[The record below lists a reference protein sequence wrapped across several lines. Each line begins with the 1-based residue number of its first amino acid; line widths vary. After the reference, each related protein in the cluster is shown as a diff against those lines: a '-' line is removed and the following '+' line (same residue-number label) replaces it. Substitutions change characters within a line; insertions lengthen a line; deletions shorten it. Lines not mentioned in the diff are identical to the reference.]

1 MAEAAI
7 AENRPEYRRRKILLR
22 PGYQLR
28 VAATILVFIVG
39 YSLLLG
45 FLIFYPLQQ
54 EFAIAANP
62 DTQFWIARQVLELH
76 KRFWPSVLVVGILVA
91 VQSVFVTH
99 RIVGPAYHIQRIME
113 GFTGGKYDMRA
124 HLRRGDRLKEL
135 ETAVNTLGDA
145 LHQRETARHERVA
158 HLREAAA
165 ALQSEASGVTLP
177 PRVQE
182 KLGELGRIVANLSEK
197 D

>member
-1 MAEAAI
+1 MAEAAM
-7 AENRPEYRRRKILLR
+7 ATKRPKFRRRKILLR

-76 KRFWPSVLVVGILVA
+76 KRFWPSVLAVGILVA

-99 RIVGPAYHIQRIME
+99 RIVGPAYHIQRIVE
-113 GFTGGKYDMRA
+113 GFAAGRYDIRA
-124 HLRRGDRLKEL
+124 HLRRGDRLREL
-135 ETAVNTLGDA
+135 ETAVNTLGGA
-145 LHQRETARHERVA
+145 LHQRENARHERVA
-158 HLREAAA
+158 RLREAAA
-165 ALQSEASGVTLP
+165 ALQAEASGLTMP

-182 KLGELGRIVANLSEK
+182 KLSELGRIVADLSEK

>member
-7 AENRPEYRRRKILLR
+7 AENRPKYRRRKILLR

-113 GFTGGKYDMRA
+113 GFTAGKYDMRA

-165 ALQSEASGVTLP
+165 ALQSEASGLTLP

-182 KLGELGRIVANLSEK
+182 RLGEFGRIVANLPEE